1 MIGLKDTQ
9 ERLRRELDVLIMD
22 VCMLHLPANWRAQFT
37 YSRDAINATIASGK
51 FTVIDW
57 IRTLERCLDDNKEK
71 QK

>member
-1 MIGLKDTQ
+1 MTGLKDTK

-22 VCMLHLPANWRAQFT
+22 VCIKHVPANWRAQFT
-37 YSRDAINATIASGK
+37 YSRNAIDATITSGK

-57 IRTLERCLDDNKEK
+57 IGTLERSDDNKEK